1 MSVLWPNGQR
11 DHTRGTCHVVTE
23 GHFKGLCVYAWAYTC
38 PIREQHGKTGWEC
51 YMSMMCC
58 CKRIIVFFLLISAIK
73 AHHKRQESFSCML
86 IYFIY
91 YSLNIFPRSSILH
104 VNTALYFIWNYSLF
118 VCEFQYHT
126 FVCVSVMQKVS
137 IKKSFHGLHFYL
149 CYLVFFFFK
158 VKRPKAH

>member
-1 MSVLWPNGQR
+1 MDRGITPGGLAMWWQR
-11 DHTRGTCHVVTE
+11 ATSKV
-23 GHFKGLCVYAWAYTC
+23 CVFTHERTLALSESNMEKQGENAIWAWCAAV
-38 PIREQHGKTGWEC
+38 RELLF
-51 YMSMMCC
+51 
-58 CKRIIVFFLLISAIK
+58 FFLLISAIK